1 MFNTS
6 KLTRRNTQNQ
16 LESAGKITVDDNPI
30 VVGMVTKGECQMIN
44 RVRRPRPT
52 GHAARFSSMGVGRR
66 GTPVRKKDTRSSGR
80 RWIVPSGHSTA
91 CAFVRGEGRKP
102 HSP

>member
-80 RWIVPSGHSTA
+80 RWIVPSGRSTA
-91 CAFVRGEGRKP
+91 CAFVRGEGKNAHP
-102 HSP
+102 P

>member
-30 VVGMVTKGECQMIN
+30 VVGTVTKGECQMIN
-44 RVRRPRPT
+44 RVRRPRRT
-52 GHAARFSSMGVGRR
+52 GHTVWFSSMGVGRR

-91 CAFVRGEGRKP
+91 CAFVRGEGKQP
-102 HSP
+102 HPP

>member
-1 MFNTS
+1 M
-6 KLTRRNTQNQ
+6 LM
-16 LESAGKITVDDNPI
+16 SAEGI

-52 GHAARFSSMGVGRR
+52 GDTVWFSSTGVGRNAGPR
-66 GTPVRKKDTRSSGR
+66 RKKDTRSSGR

-91 CAFVRGEGRKP
+91 CAFVRGERRKP
-102 HSP
+102 HPP

>member
-30 VVGMVTKGECQMIN
+30 VVGTVTKGECQMIN
-44 RVRRPRPT
+44 RVRRPRLT

-91 CAFVRGEGRKP
+91 CAFVRGEGKQP
-102 HSP
+102 HPP

>member
-52 GHAARFSSMGVGRR
+52 GHAARFSSMGAGRR

-91 CAFVRGEGRKP
+91 CAFLRGERKQP
-102 HSP
+102 HPP

>member
-80 RWIVPSGHSTA
+80 RWIVPSGRSTA
-91 CAFVRGEGRKP
+91 CAFVRGERKKP
-102 HSP
+102 DAP

>member
-91 CAFVRGEGRKP
+91 CAFVRGERKKP
-102 HSP
+102 DAP